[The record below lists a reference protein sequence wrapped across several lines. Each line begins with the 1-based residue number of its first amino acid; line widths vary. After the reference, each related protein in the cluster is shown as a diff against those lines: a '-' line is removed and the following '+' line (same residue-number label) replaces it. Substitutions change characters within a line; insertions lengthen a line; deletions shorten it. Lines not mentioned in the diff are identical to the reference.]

1 MDDFEVE
8 EGEYDGGYE
17 LPKVSASEND
27 ILVMARTLISGP
39 AAQDDIW
46 SLLCAGRVMPPKIG
60 TTSAELLEDTLRMAW
75 LALAQRGGWRP
86 RASVERS
93 GNTVRGRVW
102 DRYQPIALEFSS
114 ATLQLLRWL
123 VAQSFAAPPS
133 TIATLPPAPLTVGD
147 QVMVYLALDA
157 TRVTPAARVI
167 ASQPFVHASALAWL
181 GFAPLL
187 AGKGA
192 PPANFDSIT
201 DGAGAVVV
209 EALSDELGRRWYA
222 AELPKRQ
229 IEDPQELITLGGAQD
244 TVLTAFMASCNK
256 RKRRDLARF
265 VLDAVVPLIS
275 RNVPPAPA
283 QLDPRSPLSVR
294 AQARTAAGSLL
305 RGAMR
310 WYDWDQE
317 HRGIRYID
325 DDYAASQLM
334 LQQFERIGAAGVAT
348 IGGWLTDLA
357 SLAPTAPTPEAA
369 AVDER
374 ESEEGSVELLS
385 AYAASWQQVDYVR
398 LASLLEQTAV
408 LATRPQVTPNQQ
420 GAAAIVKLLESSVLF
435 GMRPGDVRMI
445 PTTVD
450 NAPAFAM
457 YVRRRQAVDD
467 FGRHSVHL
475 LKFRRGRIASIILAS
490 EPALF
495 DRLGLATA
503 L

>member
-1 MDDFEVE
+1 MDDFEIE
-8 EGEYDGGYE
+8 DSDDGGYE
-17 LPKVSASEND
+17 LPKVAASEHD
-27 ILVMARTLISGP
+27 ILVMARVLIAGP
-39 AAQDDIW
+39 AAQDDVW

-60 TTSAELLEDTLRMAW
+60 TTCAELLEETLRMAW

-86 RASVERS
+86 RASVGRS
-93 GNTVRGRVW
+93 GNTARGRVW
-102 DRYQPIALEFSS
+102 DRYQAIPLEFSS
-114 ATLQLLRWL
+114 ATLSLLRWL

-133 TIATLPPAPLTVGD
+133 TIATLPAAPLTIGD

-187 AGKGA
+187 AGKGP
-192 PPANFDSIT
+192 PPANFDSLT

-209 EALSDELGRRWYA
+209 EALSDELARRWYA

-244 TVLTAFMASCNK
+244 TVMTAFMDSCDK
-256 RKRRDLARF
+256 RKRRDLAGF
-265 VLDAVVPLIS
+265 VLDAVVPVIARS
-275 RNVPPAPA
+275 VPPAPA

-294 AQARTAAGSLL
+294 AQARNAAGSLL

-310 WYDWDQE
+310 WYDWDQQ
-317 HRGIRYID
+317 HRGVRYID
-325 DDYAASQLM
+325 DDYAAAQLL
-334 LQQFERIGAAGVAT
+334 LQQFERIGAAGVAKL
-348 IGGWLTDLA
+348 GGWLTDLA
-357 SLAPTAPTPEAA
+357 SLAPTTPATPEAIA
-369 AVDER
+369 ADER
-374 ESEEGSVELLS
+374 EAEDASVELLS
-385 AYAASWQQVDYVR
+385 AYVASWQQVDYVR
-398 LASLLEQTAV
+398 LASLLEPNAV

-420 GAAAIVKLLESSVLF
+420 GPSAIIKLLESSILF
-435 GMRPGDVRMI
+435 GMRPGDVRLI

-450 NAPAFAM
+450 GAPAFAM
-457 YVRRRQAVDD
+457 YVRRKQQIDD

-475 LKFRRGRIASIILAS
+475 LKFRRGRIVLIILAS

-495 DRLGLATA
+495 DRLGLATSM
-503 L
+503 